1 MTRKRNLGIALS
13 TLGIAFSSAI
23 GAFVAILSDLV
34 QKKDAS
40 ALLALS
46 SVMRDYFWRGFTP
59 FAGMCLLLA
68 ISVIIAFIFKA
79 DTAQRAFVRG
89 LAIVSLIMLG
99 TPYNPPHTLL
109 QAPPGRLGTGGTA
122 FEDIPPGSSLSASPR
137 GFAQSQSSPAPP
149 LLPVHVQLNT
159 NNRRPVSELTITLYD
174 ISTLKAIGS
183 LSVATEEFTFFTSA
197 GDYLLRVVAPGYSI
211 VTNTLHVQSG
221 QRNLVKITLHATW
234 VPIAIQR
241 FFVNP

>member
-1 MTRKRNLGIALS
+1 
-13 TLGIAFSSAI
+13 
-23 GAFVAILSDLV
+23 
-34 QKKDAS
+34 
-40 ALLALS
+40 
-46 SVMRDYFWRGFTP
+46 
-59 FAGMCLLLA
+59 
-68 ISVIIAFIFKA
+68 
-79 DTAQRAFVRG
+79 
-89 LAIVSLIMLG
+89 MLG

-109 QAPPGRLGTGGTA
+109 QAPPGRLATGGTA
-122 FEDIPPGSSLSASPR
+122 FEAIPPGSYFSASSR
-137 GFAQSQSSPAPP
+137 GFAQSSPAPP
-149 LLPVHVQLNT
+149 LLPVHVQLDT
-159 NNRRPVSELTITLYD
+159 NNRRPVSDLTITLYD

-183 LSVATEEFTFFTSA
+183 LSVAMEEFTFFTNA

>member
-1 MTRKRNLGIALS
+1 MTKKRNLGIALS
-13 TLGIAFSSAI
+13 TLGVAFSSAI

-46 SVMRDYFWRGFTP
+46 NVMRDYFWRGFTP

-109 QAPPGRLGTGGTA
+109 QAPPGRLATGGTA
-122 FEDIPPGSSLSASPR
+122 FEAIPPGSYFSASSR
-137 GFAQSQSSPAPP
+137 GFAQSSPAPP
-149 LLPVHVQLNT
+149 LLPVHVQLDT
-159 NNRRPVSELTITLYD
+159 NNRRPVSDLTITLYD
-174 ISTLKAIGS
+174 PSTLKAIGS
-183 LSVATEEFTFFTSA
+183 LKSATEEFTFFTNA
-197 GDYLLRVVAPGYSI
+197 GDYLLRVVVPGYSI
-211 VTNTLHVQSG
+211 VTDKLHVQSG
-221 QRNLVKITLHATW
+221 RRNLVKITLHATW

>member
-1 MTRKRNLGIALS
+1 MTKKRTLGIALS

-23 GAFVAILSDLV
+23 GAFVAILSDLL

-46 SVMRDYFWRGFTP
+46 GVMRDYFWRGFTP

-109 QAPPGRLGTGGTA
+109 QMPPGRLATGGTA
-122 FEDIPPGSSLSASPR
+122 VETLPPGPDVSASLT
-137 GFAQSQSSPAPP
+137 GFAQSSPAPP
-149 LLPVHVQLNT
+149 LLPVHVQLITSNH
-159 NNRRPVSELTITLYD
+159 RPVSDLTVTLFNP
-174 ISTLKAIGS
+174 STLKAIGS
-183 LSVATEEFTFFTSA
+183 LRSATEEFTFFTGA
-197 GDYLLRVVAPGYSI
+197 GDYLFRVVAPGYSI
-211 VTNTLHVQSG
+211 VTYPLHVQSG
-221 QRNLVKITLHATW
+221 QRNLVKIILQATW